1 MYWINIVASCM
12 ITSFGIMLALKNISG
27 ENLKKNYF
35 FFFILYCIF
44 SMINYN
50 ISEGIQRMVINFIII
65 VFLSYLLLLKKNL
78 KNSIYYSSI
87 IFIFSIFCEFLISIF
102 LSILINSN
110 LITSSIFER
119 YTLLFT
125 IINSLFIVLISK
137 NNYLNKKIKKY
148 NISNTFIYIIM
159 FILITSLIIII
170 FKNYYIM
177 DNYLEFLSN
186 LSIYLFLIII
196 FIGTLKN
203 YLKKESIEIQYN
215 QMLEYVTEYE
225 DIINEQGKK
234 NHEYKNQLMIL
245 DGFLE
250 EKKYKQVKE
259 YLNTIIGDQTFGQ
272 NYKIKQLSNFPNGGI
287 KGLMYYKINKM
298 EENRIKYFLYVTED
312 VKKNFENIDLNLY
325 KDITKIFGVIIDNA
339 IDACSETK
347 KKEIVIDLK
356 TEDNFIVINIDNTYE
371 NKDIKKVGKKGYS
384 TKGKGHGFGL
394 SLVKDIIRKNNRLS
408 LNSEFNDNYYTHT
421 LFIELKKN

>member
-1 MYWINIVASCM
+1 MYWINIVGGSLASSLGLM
-12 ITSFGIMLALKNISG
+12 ISFCILKN
-27 ENLKKNYF
+27 KNYRNIRNIIFLF
-35 FFFILYCIF
+35 FSTLSVTLTNHYLPGIQKMLINIMVSIILSSYLICDKNIKEGIIYTFSFFIF
-44 SMINYN
+44 STL
-50 ISEGIQRMVINFIII
+50 EEIILAI
-65 VFLSYLLLLKKNL
+65 FLSLLLKIGITLNL
-78 KNSIYYSSI
+78 NNYMLLFSILNSIFI
-87 IFIFSIFCEFLISIF
+87 IYIIR
-102 LSILINSN
+102 IN
-110 LITSSIFER
+110 
-119 YTLLFT
+119 
-125 IINSLFIVLISK
+125 
-137 NNYLNKKIKKY
+137 KIKKLIYKLLDY
-148 NISNTFIYIIM
+148 NKFIYFMLFFIFTLLVFIIY
-159 FILITSLIIII
+159 
-170 FKNYYIM
+170 KNYYVV
-177 DNYLEFLSN
+177 DNQKNIIFNIIL
-186 LSIYLFLIII
+186 YLFIIYTGI
-196 FIGTLKN
+196 ILFRNTLSKQ
-203 YLKKESIEIQYN
+203 KIKIQYN
-215 QMLEYVTEYE
+215 QMLDYVTEYE

-298 EENRIKYFLYVTED
+298 EENKIKYFLYVTED

-339 IDACSETK
+339 IDACLEAK

-394 SLVKDIIRKNNRLS
+394 SLVKDIIRKNNRLE
-408 LNSEFNDNYYTHT
+408 LNSEFNDNYYTQT
-421 LFIELKKN
+421 LFIKLKKN

>member
-1 MYWINIVASCM
+1 
-12 ITSFGIMLALKNISG
+12 ML
-27 ENLKKNYF
+27 
-35 FFFILYCIF
+35 
-44 SMINYN
+44 
-50 ISEGIQRMVINFIII
+50 
-65 VFLSYLLLLKKNL
+65 
-78 KNSIYYSSI
+78 
-87 IFIFSIFCEFLISIF
+87 
-102 LSILINSN
+102 
-110 LITSSIFER
+110 
-119 YTLLFT
+119 
-125 IINSLFIVLISK
+125 
-137 NNYLNKKIKKY
+137 
-148 NISNTFIYIIM
+148 
-159 FILITSLIIII
+159 
-170 FKNYYIM
+170 
-177 DNYLEFLSN
+177 D
-186 LSIYLFLIII
+186 
-196 FIGTLKN
+196 
-203 YLKKESIEIQYN
+203 
-215 QMLEYVTEYE
+215 YVTEYE
-225 DIINEQGKK
+225 EIINEQGKK

-298 EENRIKYFLYVTED
+298 EENKIKYFLYVTED

-339 IDACSETK
+339 IDACLETK

-371 NKDIKKVGKKGYS
+371 NKDIKKVGKKGYT

-394 SLVKDIIRKNNRLS
+394 SLVKDIIRKNNRLE

>member
-1 MYWINIVASCM
+1 MYWINIVGGSFVTSIALM
-12 ITSFGIMLALKNISG
+12 ISFCILKN
-27 ENLKKNYF
+27 KNYRNIRNIIFLF
-35 FFFILYCIF
+35 FSTLSVTLTNHYLPGIQKMLINIMVSIILSSYLICDKNIKEGIIYTFSFFIF
-44 SMINYN
+44 STL
-50 ISEGIQRMVINFIII
+50 EEIILAI
-65 VFLSYLLLLKKNL
+65 FLSLLLKIGITLNL
-78 KNSIYYSSI
+78 NNYMLLFSILNSIFI
-87 IFIFSIFCEFLISIF
+87 IYIIR
-102 LSILINSN
+102 IN
-110 LITSSIFER
+110 
-119 YTLLFT
+119 
-125 IINSLFIVLISK
+125 
-137 NNYLNKKIKKY
+137 KIKKLIYKLLDY
-148 NISNTFIYIIM
+148 NKFIYFMLFFIFTLLVFIIY
-159 FILITSLIIII
+159 
-170 FKNYYIM
+170 KNYYVV
-177 DNYLEFLSN
+177 DNQKNIIFNIIL
-186 LSIYLFLIII
+186 YLFIIYTGI
-196 FIGTLKN
+196 ILFRNTLSKQ
-203 YLKKESIEIQYN
+203 KIEIQYN
-215 QMLEYVTEYE
+215 QMLDYVTEYE

-298 EENRIKYFLYVTED
+298 EENKIKYFLYVTED

-339 IDACSETK
+339 IDACLETK

-394 SLVKDIIRKNNRLS
+394 SLVKDIIRKNNRLE

>member
-1 MYWINIVASCM
+1 
-12 ITSFGIMLALKNISG
+12 ML
-27 ENLKKNYF
+27 
-35 FFFILYCIF
+35 
-44 SMINYN
+44 
-50 ISEGIQRMVINFIII
+50 
-65 VFLSYLLLLKKNL
+65 
-78 KNSIYYSSI
+78 
-87 IFIFSIFCEFLISIF
+87 
-102 LSILINSN
+102 
-110 LITSSIFER
+110 
-119 YTLLFT
+119 
-125 IINSLFIVLISK
+125 
-137 NNYLNKKIKKY
+137 
-148 NISNTFIYIIM
+148 
-159 FILITSLIIII
+159 
-170 FKNYYIM
+170 
-177 DNYLEFLSN
+177 D
-186 LSIYLFLIII
+186 
-196 FIGTLKN
+196 
-203 YLKKESIEIQYN
+203 
-215 QMLEYVTEYE
+215 YVTEYE

-298 EENRIKYFLYVTED
+298 EENKIKYFLYVTED

-339 IDACSETK
+339 IDACLEAK

-394 SLVKDIIRKNNRLS
+394 SLVKDIIRKNNRLE
-408 LNSEFNDNYYTHT
+408 LNSEFNDNYYTQT
-421 LFIELKKN
+421 LFIKLKKN